1 MKLPTILIIL
11 ALSACTT
18 TKHKIFPKYGY
29 AFQPGDQLV
38 IAQFLADGSGL
49 TVLQVLSEGEAKF
62 RECSTVDVIP
72 LSSVQEAFYQNLQQY
87 DVRQAITS
95 TLMYNIHEFSGATH
109 LLAVTTLRQSVEQ
122 SLLTNNPDVQN
133 QAQVQF
139 TLYDLRQQQTALVLT
154 TEVEAMT
161 YGGEDDDGTYWG
173 VPMASAGLSDK
184 ATRKSLKKLFKAC
197 RCE

>member
-1 MKLPTILIIL
+1 
-11 ALSACTT
+11 
-18 TKHKIFPKYGY
+18 
-29 AFQPGDQLV
+29 
-38 IAQFLADGSGL
+38 
-49 TVLQVLSEGEAKF
+49 
-62 RECSTVDVIP
+62 
-72 LSSVQEAFYQNLQQY
+72 
-87 DVRQAITS
+87 
-95 TLMYNIHEFSGATH
+95 MYNIHEFSGATH

-161 YGGEDDDGTYWG
+161 YGGEDDDSTYWG

-184 ATRKSLKKLFKAC
+184 ATRKSLKKLLKAC
-197 RCE
+197 RCQ